1 MKVSI
6 EPAIAKMA
14 DATIM
19 RSFCWNSPMI
29 KITIEIKLNIV
40 VSPFFTERSEVNV
53 NINGSVSVKVRIR
66 VSLGNA

>member
-1 MKVSI
+1 
-6 EPAIAKMA
+6 
-14 DATIM
+14 
-19 RSFCWNSPMI
+19 MI

-66 VSLGNA
+66 IRVKVSRGNVQNRPSYSLVRRSDVLD

>member
-1 MKVSI
+1 
-6 EPAIAKMA
+6 
-14 DATIM
+14 
-19 RSFCWNSPMI
+19 MI

-66 VSLGNA
+66 IRVKVSRGNVQNRPSYSLVRRPDVLD

>member
-1 MKVSI
+1 
-6 EPAIAKMA
+6 
-14 DATIM
+14 
-19 RSFCWNSPMI
+19 MI

-66 VSLGNA
+66 VRVKVSRGNVQNRPSYSLVRRPDVLD

>member
-1 MKVSI
+1 
-6 EPAIAKMA
+6 
-14 DATIM
+14 
-19 RSFCWNSPMI
+19 MI

-66 VSLGNA
+66 VGVRVKVSRGNVQNRPSYSLVRRPDVLD

>member
-1 MKVSI
+1 
-6 EPAIAKMA
+6 
-14 DATIM
+14 
-19 RSFCWNSPMI
+19 MI

-66 VSLGNA
+66 VKVKVSRGNVQNRPSYSLVRRPDVLD

>member
-1 MKVSI
+1 
-6 EPAIAKMA
+6 
-14 DATIM
+14 
-19 RSFCWNSPMI
+19 MI

-66 VSLGNA
+66 VRVKFSRGNVQNRPSYSLVRRPDVLD